1 MRLPAPLPRLAPA
14 LPVLLP
20 LLPALLA
27 GAHLTGLLFFLN
39 PEQPVSWATLA
50 RGTLLYGGLF
60 APLSVV
66 LHLALARRRRRPVTR
81 LLPWTLTAVVAAG
94 GLGDWVHAS
103 VFAYFLPPG
112 INVQLIKTAL
122 WLSLGAVVVFY
133 TALLHTL
140 HGRRYG
146 PRSRALFVL
155 VALGTVYAM
164 FDRRTS
170 FRPVEP
176 PPRLVQVEPEEAPR
190 LVVVELR
197 GATLDALLPLTE
209 QGKLPAFRALL
220 ENGSAA
226 RLEGFAPA
234 RAAALEASW
243 ATAKM
248 PYRHGMADLRVHPAP
263 ALGLREPLRLLP
275 LAVGFEHWGLP
286 FGRARAIAPADVA
299 ALPVW
304 EILARAGRSVAV
316 VGFHAALGGSQ
327 ADGPDP
333 GERLRAEQALAE
345 SGWEPL
351 GRALAADR
359 ARLAAVRTALAT
371 PAPPAAIF
379 VSLPGLETASLATFG
394 GFVRADLEGERAGEL
409 RRAADAYATYL
420 SGLDAEL
427 AALWEAIPEP
437 RLLVVSSARGA
448 GVAGG
453 LVRFFRDLLGV
464 RRVEG
469 TLDGP
474 PDGLLLARGQGI
486 RRGSQPGAG
495 RIVDLAPTLLY
506 ALGLPL
512 ARDFDG
518 RVLADLFEPALLQRR
533 ALSFVPSFEGL
544 PPRQALPLPDLPP
557 AAAVRRATPP

>member
-1 MRLPAPLPRLAPA
+1 MRPPAPLLRLPRA
-14 LPVLLP
+14 LPALLP

-60 APLSVV
+60 APPSVG
-66 LHLALARRRRRPVTR
+66 LHLALARWRHRPVAR

-103 VFAYFLPPG
+103 VYAYYLPPG

-122 WLSLGAVVVFY
+122 WLSLGAVVLFY

-140 HGRRYG
+140 HRRRYG
-146 PRSRALFVL
+146 LRSRALLVL

-197 GATLDALLPLTE
+197 GATLDSLLPLTE

-220 ENGSAA
+220 DNGSAV

-243 ATAKM
+243 ATAKL

-263 ALGLREPLRLLP
+263 ALGLRDPLRLLP
-275 LAVGFEHWGLP
+275 LAVGFELWGLP
-286 FGRARAIAPADVA
+286 FGRPRAVAPFDVA

-304 EILARAGRSVAV
+304 EILARTGRSVAV
-316 VGFHAALGGSQ
+316 VGFHPALGGRP
-327 ADGPDP
+327 AGAPEP
-333 GERLRAEQALAE
+333 EERLRAEQALAE

-359 ARLAAVRTALAT
+359 ARLAAVRAALTA

-394 GFVRADLEGERAGEL
+394 GFVRAELEGERAGAL
-409 RRAADAYATYL
+409 RRAADAYATFL

-427 AALWEAIPEP
+427 AALWESIPEP

-453 LVRFFRDLLGV
+453 LVRFSRDLLGV

-474 PDGLLLARGQGI
+474 PDGVLLARGQGV
-486 RRGSQPGAG
+486 RRGGSPGVG

-518 RVLADLFEPALLQRR
+518 RMLADLFEPALLQRR

-544 PPRQALPLPDLPP
+544 PPLEAHALPGFLPAPLTP
-557 AAAVRRATPP
+557 ATPP